1 LTLFRRL
8 KRKQHRALLAA
19 IILPFILTL
28 PACSP
33 TPRRT
38 LYTFQGKTMGTT
50 FAVKIAGP
58 EQTADRL
65 AEMESAIQEQL
76 QSVDA
81 KMSTYRAD
89 SELSRFNAT
98 PATEPFELSSETFE
112 VFRHAQQISAETQG
126 AFDITVGPLVN
137 LWGFGPGRRAASFP
151 SSSIPAPEQIERIK
165 LQIGWDKIKLD
176 EAAVTVSKLQPE
188 LSCDLSAIAKGYAVD
203 QVSGALSQL
212 GITEYMVEIGGEV
225 GARGKNEQGSV
236 WRIGIESP
244 QEGASAIQR
253 LLPIENAALATSGDY
268 RNFFESEGV
277 RYSHTIDPRTGMP
290 VRHHLA
296 SVSVID
302 PLCVRADGYA
312 TALMVMGE
320 TAGYRFAV
328 ENELPA
334 LFLIRDDQGGFSSK
348 ASPAFEARFGS
359 SP

>member
-1 LTLFRRL
+1 
-8 KRKQHRALLAA
+8 
-19 IILPFILTL
+19 
-28 PACSP
+28 
-33 TPRRT
+33 
-38 LYTFQGKTMGTT
+38 MGTT

-58 EQTADRL
+58 EQAAERL
-65 AEMESAIQEQL
+65 AEIESAIQDEL
-76 QSVDA
+76 QGVDS
-81 KMSTYRAD
+81 KMSTYRDD
-89 SELSRFNAT
+89 SELSRFNDT
-98 PATEPFELSSETFE
+98 TATEPFAVSPETFE
-112 VFRHAQQISAETQG
+112 VFRHAQQISAETAG

-137 LWGFGPGRRAASFP
+137 LWGFGPGGRAAWASP
-151 SSSIPAPEQIERIK
+151 ASVPAPEEIERIK

-176 EAAVTVSKLQPE
+176 EAAVTVSKLAPE

-203 QVSGALSQL
+203 RVSDALSQL
-212 GITEYMVEIGGEV
+212 GINEHMVEIGGEIR
-225 GARGKNEQGSV
+225 ARGKNVQGSV

-244 QEGASAIQR
+244 QDGASAIQR

-277 RYSHTIDPRTGMP
+277 RYSHTIDTHTGMP

-296 SVSVID
+296 SVSVVD
-302 PLCVRADGYA
+302 NLCVRADGYA

-320 TAGYRFAV
+320 TAGYRFAT

-334 LFLIRDDQGGFSSK
+334 FFLIHDDQGGFTSK